1 MKKQLFYLLLAAGV
15 LSACGPAAPQLGK
28 DSVSAVK
35 VQILSFKVKLS
46 SKNILLSFY
55 IEVRVTCY
63 L

>member
-1 MKKQLFYLLLAAGV
+1 MTF
-15 LSACGPAAPQLGK
+15 
-28 DSVSAVK
+28 SVSAVK

-55 IEVRVTCY
+55 IEIRVTCY

>member
-1 MKKQLFYLLLAAGV
+1 MTF
-15 LSACGPAAPQLGK
+15 
-28 DSVSAVK
+28 SVSAVK
-35 VQILSFKVKLS
+35 VQLS